1 MSAFRVVAVL
11 LLLTF
16 PAATLAQTPATRLNL
31 TSLDQVAAPS
41 VRASRAVPVP
51 SVRPLF
57 GPVSRQP
64 QPCAD
69 SEARGRTD
77 ADAKPMHKGW
87 FWGGF
92 GTSVAIGIFGVGVA
106 PATAAIFKPKPKTV
120 PPDVDA
126 SCYTQ
131 GFSGKA
137 RYEHVLAAL
146 FGSLAGF
153 GAWVAIYTIA
163 ANVD

>member
-1 MSAFRVVAVL
+1 MSACRVVAVF

-16 PAATLAQTPATRLNL
+16 PASTLAQTPPKRLDL
-31 TSLDQVAAPS
+31 TSLDHAAAPS
-41 VRASRAVPVP
+41 ARVSLAVPVP

-57 GPVSRQP
+57 GGASQQP

-77 ADAKPMHKGW
+77 ADAQPMHKGW

-106 PATAAIFKPKPKTV
+106 PATAAVFKPKPKTV
-120 PPDVDA
+120 PPDVDGR
-126 SCYTQ
+126 CYTE
-131 GFSGKA
+131 GFSSKA
-137 RYEHVLAAL
+137 RHEHALAAL

-153 GAWVAIYTIA
+153 GAWIVIYAVA
-163 ANVD
+163 ANLD